1 VIWMV
6 FAAGMML
13 GCSIGFVLAS
23 LMVMAKD
30 N

>member
-6 FAAGMML
+6 FLAGIML
-13 GCSIGFVLAS
+13 GASIGFVVAS
-23 LMVMAKD
+23 MMVMAKD